1 MFVNH
6 VQFQSL
12 DVNIVFTMVVKFFS
26 TNWEPKH
33 VIIRLFEPH
42 DMSGATMAMKLKQ
55 IVNKFSITQK
65 IMAYVKD
72 EGSNLQTC
80 ATTFNS
86 IVSCHHLD
94 MVEHAQSFEG
104 MLICHFK

>member
-1 MFVNH
+1 M
-6 VQFQSL
+6 
-12 DVNIVFTMVVKFFS
+12 DVNIVFTVVVKKNS
-26 TNWEPKH
+26 TSWEPKH
-33 VIIRLFEPH
+33 VIIGLFEAH
-42 DMSGATMAMKLKQ
+42 DMNGATMAMKLKQ
-55 IVNKFSITQK
+55 ILDNFSLTQK
-65 IMAYVKD
+65 IMAYVKN

-94 MVEHAQSFEG
+94 MVEHAPSFEG